1 MKWFLNLSIRK
12 KFFVIFGGIVV
23 ACVAGIIIG
32 QWSFLRVQVG
42 GRIYRGIDLKRNTI
56 DNLARIRMNV
66 NLVRGLFYSQI
77 YSYDRDVTKNIESII
92 NRTDALYK
100 EVQKGAFKP
109 DKRGDLYCG
118 SCHSLDRAVPIF
130 SSIKDSNKSWNQYK
144 KLLMDRVLPYVAQ
157 GNTDKVEEIINGDL
171 EELYY
176 NIMDQ
181 TGTPLQILRTVYP
194 KLVRDMKNESDL
206 IRKGYLIGGSVVILL
221 LIGISF
227 LLTGAIVRPV
237 NDVSRASLQMSE
249 GLFSDIKITS
259 RGRDELGQMADA
271 FRTMGQRIRSSIR
284 QIKEGI
290 LNLASSAEELSSTA
304 DTLSATTSAQSGQ
317 VEQVVAAA
325 TEMSQ
330 TVMDVARSAAEAAK
344 ASKDAVDVATTSM
357 ELAEDAA
364 EEIRKIAGVVNNAAE
379 TIETLGKS
387 SEEIGEIISVITD
400 IAEQTNL
407 LALNAAIEAARA
419 GEHGRGFA
427 VVADEVRKLAEKTAK
442 SSDEIAQKIRIIQ
455 NEAEQSV
462 VVVKNSKDE
471 VEKGVRVMDMISQ
484 SLKSIK
490 AVSIKASEM
499 VQHIAAATDEQSSAA
514 EQIVQNMNEISTGI
528 NETVNAMHQL
538 KDVSLELA
546 SLSGRLKENI
556 EWFRVDDGLS
566 SERMVEK
573 SDRVNVPSAQL
584 NLQKL
589 NDHRVSLIS

>member
-290 LNLASSAEELSSTA
+290 INLASSAEELSSTA